1 MLNGG
6 YRATRGADGVLT
18 IHSVPIFVECTRGDF
33 SADAKWIEA
42 AVEKAKAAEAEGYLP
57 PLHIRHHG
65 EKSGAEVRAAGF
77 FRIRGTENIAF
88 RGKVR
93 LAVIA
98 DLVVTDPVVQ
108 SDVIAKRLP
117 YRSVEIFNAK
127 VPSIDSLA
135 LLDHEAPYLELPML
149 MVRDVED
156 RTIPSI
162 AYTRVE
168 SRWQD
173 LPSPQESGLVACF
186 RHGTGAH
193 LLFQDDPMT
202 KQKDPERIQMADGEG
217 MPMGDPPQKP
227 EEGGD
232 DDAGED
238 AGKVSKSAIIKAL
251 KALIA
256 MLTDDEPEAK
266 EEPATFE
273 DPKPDNS
280 PAPAN
285 VPGAA
290 MKKQE
295 DQTMNV
301 EMAKLSGRLEAAEA
315 HIKERDLADT
325 RRSDVAD
332 ALKRLDGRSLG
343 SDLEARLVAFHEKHG
358 AEAFK
363 AYVGEMVNTFALH
376 SGDTRTNLAAGG
388 GSIPEVALKYQA
400 QGVDAVN
407 NAARFAAEHD
417 ELSRRGMT
425 RVARESYVEI
435 NMARLA
441 AKN

>member
-1 MLNGG
+1 MNGG

-33 SADAKWIEA
+33 CADAAWIDA
-42 AVEKAKAAEAEGYLP
+42 AVAKAKASELEGYLP

-65 EKSGAEVRAAGF
+65 EKSGADVRAAGF
-77 FRIRGTENIAF
+77 FRIRGTERIEF
-88 RGKVR
+88 RGAVR

-98 DLVVTDPVVQ
+98 DLVVTDPLVQ
-108 SDVIAKRLP
+108 SDIIAKRLP

-127 VPSIDSLA
+127 TPSIDSLA

-156 RTIPSI
+156 RTVPSI
-162 AYTRVE
+162 AYTRVDG
-168 SRWQD
+168 RWRD
-173 LPSPQESGLVACF
+173 LPSPQDSGLVACF

-193 LLFQDDPMT
+193 LLFQDELMT
-202 KQKDPERIQMADGEG
+202 KQKDPERIHMAEGEG
-217 MPMGDPPQKP
+217 MPPMGDMPPKDEK
-227 EEGGD
+227 EEGD
-232 DDAGED
+232 
-238 AGKVSKSAIIKAL
+238 GKMVSLASVVKAL
-251 KALIA
+251 EAMVA
-256 MLTDDEPEAK
+256 MLKADEPEAK

-273 DPKPDNS
+273 EPKPNNA
-280 PAPAN
+280 PTPAN

-295 DQTMNV
+295 DQSMTV
-301 EMAKLSGRLEAAEA
+301 EMAKISGELEAMRAKLAEREA
-315 HIKERDLADT
+315 ADK
-325 RRSDVAD
+325 RRSDVAE

-343 SDLEARLVAFHEKHG
+343 SDLETRLVAFHEKYG
-358 AEAFK
+358 AEAFA

-407 NAARFAAEHD
+407 SAARFAAEHD
-417 ELSRRGMT
+417 ELARRNTMRVSRER
-425 RVARESYVEI
+425 YVEI

-441 AKN
+441 AQN